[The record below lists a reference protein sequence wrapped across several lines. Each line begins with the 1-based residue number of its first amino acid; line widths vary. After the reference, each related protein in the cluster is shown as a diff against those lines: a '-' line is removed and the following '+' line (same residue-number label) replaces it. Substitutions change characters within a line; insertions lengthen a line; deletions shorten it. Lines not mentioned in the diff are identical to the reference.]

1 LWFGGFAPDVRD
13 ETGGRDVQSIK
24 LRGALAALT
33 AAAAAALTSTG
44 PAIGY
49 GSSSASTGRAV
60 ATGSSFQPGAVGSAD
75 ATKAKRKSKAKPKST
90 TFIQR
95 LTKISTV
102 ASTIPA
108 NGDVNPYALLV
119 APVSAGKV
127 VKGDL
132 LVDNFNDKSNDQGT
146 GSTIVEVTPQGR
158 VSLFAEISRT
168 LPGCPGGVGLTT
180 AMTVLANGDVIVGST
195 PSTDGTTKTAGAGC
209 LVVLGPEGQV
219 LGTIAGPQIDGP
231 WDMTSTEAAGTATLF
246 VDNVLFGVGVP
257 GQGKVNKGTV
267 LRIALSVPSVGM
279 PTVTSETVIA
289 SGLTEEASS
298 GAFVIGPTGLVL
310 EPNGTLYV
318 ADRVN
323 NRIEAIPD
331 APTRTES
338 DSAATILTSGH
349 LLEKPLGMTTA
360 PNGDLLVVNAENGK
374 LVEISTAG
382 KQLASR
388 WLDQD
393 EAQSPPGS
401 GDLFGVASEPG
412 GKGIYFVRDDNNTL
426 DLLH

>member
-1 LWFGGFAPDVRD
+1 MPHVPRLAHHAHSKPAG
-13 ETGGRDVQSIK
+13 
-24 LRGALAALT
+24 LRARVLPAVTAVAVALMALSVGASSVLAATGASASAT
-33 AAAAAALTSTG
+33 AA
-44 PAIGY
+44 
-49 GSSSASTGRAV
+49 
-60 ATGSSFQPGAVGSAD
+60 
-75 ATKAKRKSKAKPKST
+75 KSKGHHGKGKGKGKGKGHAKPT
-90 TFIQR
+90 AFIKR
-95 LTKISTV
+95 LNKISTI

-119 APVSAGKV
+119 VPSSWGKL

-132 LVDNFNDKSNDQGT
+132 LVDNFNDKGNDQGT
-146 GSTIVEVTPQGR
+146 GSTIVQVTPAGK
-158 VSLFAEISRT
+158 VSLFTEIPRT
-168 LPGCPGGVGLTT
+168 LSGCPGGVGLTT
-180 AMTVLANGDVIVGST
+180 AMTVLGNGDVVVGSA

-209 LVVLGPEGQV
+209 LIVLTPEGTV
-219 LGTIAGPQIDGP
+219 AGTIAGANIDGP
-231 WDMTSTEAAGTATLF
+231 WDMTTTESAGTATLF
-246 VDNVLFGVGVP
+246 VDNVLFGVGAP

-267 LRIALSVPSVGM
+267 LRIGLDVPASGM

-310 EPNGTLYV
+310 KPTGTLYL

-323 NRIEAIPD
+323 NRIETIPD
-331 APTRTES
+331 ATTRTEN
-338 DSAATILTSGH
+338 DSAVTVLTSGR
-349 LLEKPLGMTTA
+349 LLDKPLGMTTA

-388 WLDQD
+388 WLDKDQ
-393 EAQSPPGS
+393 AQSPPGS
-401 GDLFGVASEPG
+401 GDLFGVTSAPD

>member
-1 LWFGGFAPDVRD
+1 MPQLSRIVQRAAAPQQACFRFLSATIGVALALAVLA
-13 ETGGRDVQSIK
+13 GS
-24 LRGALAALT
+24 ALAAPDSSGGG
-33 AAAAAALTSTG
+33 ALVG
-44 PAIGY
+44 RDA
-49 GSSSASTGRAV
+49 SAHV
-60 ATGSSFQPGAVGSAD
+60 VGS
-75 ATKAKRKSKAKPKST
+75 KSKAHRRKAKGHAKPKA
-90 TFIQR
+90 FIEG
-95 LTKISTV
+95 LHGIKTV

-119 APVSAGKV
+119 APISAGKI

-132 LVDNFNDKSNDQGT
+132 LVDNFNDKGNDQGT
-146 GSTIVEVTPQGR
+146 GSTIVQVTPQGK
-158 VSLFAEISRT
+158 VSLFTEISRT
-168 LPGCPGGVGLTT
+168 LAGCPGGVGLTT
-180 AMTVLANGDVIVGST
+180 AMTVLANGDVIVGSA

-209 LVVLGPEGQV
+209 LVVLSPEGMV
-219 LGTIAGPQIDGP
+219 LGTIAGPNIDGP
-231 WDMTSTEAAGTATLF
+231 WDMTTTEAAGTATLF
-246 VDNVLFGVGVP
+246 VDNVMFGVGAP

-267 LRIALSVPSVGM
+267 LRIGLSVPASGM

-289 SGLTEEASS
+289 SGLTEEASA

-310 EPNGTLYV
+310 EPTGTLYV

-323 NRIEAIPD
+323 NRIESIPD
-331 APTRTES
+331 ATTRTES
-338 DSAATILTSGH
+338 DSAATVLTSGH
-349 LLEKPLGMTTA
+349 MLEKPLGMTTA

-374 LVEISTAG
+374 LVEISTSG

-388 WLDQD
+388 WLDKD

-401 GDLFGVASEPG
+401 GDLFGVTSEPG